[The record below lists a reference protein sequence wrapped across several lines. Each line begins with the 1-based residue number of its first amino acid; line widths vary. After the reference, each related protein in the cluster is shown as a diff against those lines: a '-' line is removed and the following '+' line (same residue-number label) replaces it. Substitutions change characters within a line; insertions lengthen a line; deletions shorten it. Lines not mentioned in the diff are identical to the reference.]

1 MILSVPAVIDLWPEI
16 KITRWNY
23 YRLDSLL
30 ATHTDKWCWR
40 AVKFLAQELRR
51 STVLDDSQIPPNV
64 ATMRSRVEF
73 RVEGTGMR
81 QIATLVYPGEGH
93 LYDDAISILTPVG
106 SALIGLSEGQSIS
119 YAAPDGSAT
128 TISMLRI
135 LFQPEASRR
144 ADRSQPSGFL
154 GRLETV

>member
-1 MILSVPAVIDLWPEI
+1 MTMSVPAIIDIWPEI
-16 KITRWNY
+16 KITRWNF

-30 ATHTDKWCWR
+30 AAHTDKWCWR
-40 AVKFLAQELRR
+40 AVKYLAQELKR
-51 STVLDDSQIPPNV
+51 STVLDDNQIPANV

-81 QIATLVYPGEGH
+81 QVATLVYPGESH
-93 LYDDAISILTPVG
+93 LYDDAISILTPIG

-144 ADRSQPSGFL
+144 TTRSQTPGFV
-154 GRLETV
+154 GHLETV